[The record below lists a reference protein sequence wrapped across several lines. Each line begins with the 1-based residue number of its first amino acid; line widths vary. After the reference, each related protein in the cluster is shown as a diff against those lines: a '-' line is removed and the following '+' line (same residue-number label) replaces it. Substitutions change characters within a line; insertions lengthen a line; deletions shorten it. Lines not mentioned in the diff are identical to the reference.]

1 MRSGT
6 TSSNKTLIVDEHQ
19 EQIHR
24 IGQPITIDDAICN
37 KLRTTTLQ
45 SSKSPPSSYECPTG
59 LYLTTAQQS
68 THHTLTTQNNNN
80 ATSSIVTSYTHLRF
94 LAFHITIN
102 IETTK
107 QRKSTAQRITNKAG
121 RPTASTI
128 QINNIDRQAS

>member
-19 EQIHR
+19 R

-80 ATSSIVTSYTHLRF
+80 NTSSIVTSYTHLRF